1 MLERTLANPAAA
13 DQLMSSL
20 DKNNDG
26 ELHFLESWQM
36 IGHLACKPA
45 AKVALAL
52 PQITTRFS
60 SLKNQSGQL
69 ALPHMHTGLLA
80 HAL

>member
-1 MLERTLANPAAA
+1 IGLCSCLLFERSIRVFFLFSCRTLANPAAA

-36 IGHLACKPA
+36 IGHLACK
-45 AKVALAL
+45 
-52 PQITTRFS
+52 RGGFS
-60 SLKNQSGQL
+60 Q
-69 ALPHMHTGLLA
+69 
-80 HAL
+80 